1 MGASQEK
8 RKRQEIKD
16 GGFAKVSR
24 ADEAAAKAKKTK
36 RNTIIV
42 IVVVLV
48 CLAAA
53 LFINSKYL
61 RRNGTALKIGDSN
74 VSVSEYNYFFNNT
87 YYDYRSTITQY
98 YGEYADS
105 MLPSTSE
112 PLSTQKYSD
121 TMTWSDYLES
131 LTLSRIVPYYTAYE
145 AAKAAGYELSEKGAE
160 SLDNQVVS
168 ITAAAATSSF
178 GNVDDYL
185 AAYYGRGMNL
195 DIFSKCSEIALIAG
209 EYGDYYK
216 NSLTYTAEQ
225 IEEQKESKGDAYEQY
240 RYRVFLVSSEKVDEA
255 DFEDADAY
263 AAALDAA
270 AAAAKVQAQA
280 YCSDIKSE
288 DDFNK
293 AAADYDSEVYGDESS
308 TFYSYLGSELSS
320 TFKDWLT
327 DSARKPGDVTAIE
340 DTAGTYVV
348 YFKEHDANDYNT
360 VDLRAIAIRAD
371 SVNSG
376 DYDSTE
382 DYEKAVAEAL
392 AAAEEKANALYKAW
406 QDEGASEELFIKY
419 ANENSSLSAEDGYL
433 GHLAKESMFEEAK
446 EWAFSPDR
454 KTGDTV
460 VLTSETENASFIFWF
475 AGEDQAYSD
484 YLAESDL
491 RTADYNSWYSGLTKD
506 VEPQKTWLFRLAK

>member
-1 MGASQEK
+1 M
-8 RKRQEIKD
+8 
-16 GGFAKVSR
+16 
-24 ADEAAAKAKKTK
+24 
-36 RNTIIV
+36 
-42 IVVVLV
+42 
-48 CLAAA
+48 
-53 LFINSKYL
+53 
-61 RRNGTALKIGDSN
+61 
-74 VSVSEYNYFFNNT
+74 
-87 YYDYRSTITQY
+87 
-98 YGEYADS
+98 
-105 MLPSTSE
+105 
-112 PLSTQKYSD
+112 
-121 TMTWSDYLES
+121 
-131 LTLSRIVPYYTAYE
+131 
-145 AAKAAGYELSEKGAE
+145 
-160 SLDNQVVS
+160 
-168 ITAAAATSSF
+168 
-178 GNVDDYL
+178 
-185 AAYYGRGMNL
+185 
-195 DIFSKCSEIALIAG
+195 
-209 EYGDYYK
+209 
-216 NSLTYTAEQ
+216 
-225 IEEQKESKGDAYEQY
+225 
-240 RYRVFLVSSEKVDEA
+240 FLVSSEKVDEA